1 MPIIQIELIKGR
13 SAEEKAAIHRAV
25 HEAMVE
31 AIKIPDHNHP
41 QRIVE
46 HEPEDFQV
54 SPNGSGKFALITIT
68 MFPGRS
74 DEAKRNL
81 YQALVT
87 RLEALGIPPAD
98 VFIVL
103 QESELVNWGVRGGI
117 PASEVDLGFEINA

>member
-13 SAEEKAAIHRAV
+13 SAEEKSAIHQAV
-25 HEAMVE
+25 HEALVE

-46 HEPEDFQV
+46 HAPEDFRV
-54 SPNGSGKFALITIT
+54 APGGSEKFALITIT

-74 DEAKRNL
+74 DKAKRNL
-81 YQALVT
+81 YQTLVT
-87 RLEALGIPPAD
+87 RLGALGIPPAE

-103 QESELVNWGVRGGI
+103 MESDLVNWGIRGGI
-117 PASEVDLGFEINA
+117 PASEVELGFEINV